1 MCDIQSTTHG
11 SNKPPMDI
19 LEVVSF
25 TQYRRDKNV
34 VTIDLQSLLCA
45 LLPTSDVSRTLTY
58 SNHHFLS
65 LFETRSFDTSFVRT
79 ISTSRWLREES
90 VKSEEWTKR
99 SRRLVGWRTYTWSL
113 KNLPYTWQQ
122 IGGRRMAGKPAR
134 ISRHIYTYTCQ
145 NCRRHCWRTIS
156 IQGRPNKD
164 EVGGQNLVLANPKK
178 KWNTKRKGMAGSNS
192 SSKAV

>member
-79 ISTSRWLREES
+79 IIALIEGGERQKRRMNEAKSKVGRMKNLHVEFEELTIHVATNWREKNGGKACEDFPPYLHLHVSKLSTSLL
-90 VKSEEWTKR
+90 THH
-99 SRRLVGWRTYTWSL
+99 LDPRT
-113 KNLPYTWQQ
+113 
-122 IGGRRMAGKPAR
+122 
-134 ISRHIYTYTCQ
+134 
-145 NCRRHCWRTIS
+145 
-156 IQGRPNKD
+156 
-164 EVGGQNLVLANPKK
+164 
-178 KWNTKRKGMAGSNS
+178 
-192 SSKAV
+192 SK